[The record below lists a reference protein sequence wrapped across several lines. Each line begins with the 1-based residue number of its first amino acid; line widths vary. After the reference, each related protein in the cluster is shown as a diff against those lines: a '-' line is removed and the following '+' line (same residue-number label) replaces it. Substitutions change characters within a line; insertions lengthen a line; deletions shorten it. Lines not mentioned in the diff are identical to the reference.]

1 MKPISFW
8 RRLLDL
14 IAPRLCVVCGHRLTV
29 TEEVICAKCN
39 FHLPRTGFHHHA
51 YDNEMAKLFWAQIP
65 IEKATAFFY
74 YEAHAETANI
84 IYELK
89 YKNHPEIG
97 NIVGRMLA
105 KEIQP
110 SGFFDGIDG
119 IVPVPLAK
127 KRLRQRGYNQS
138 MEIAQGVSEM
148 TGLPIYKKVVRRN
161 SFKGSQTNKGRW
173 DRQENVEHVFELTD
187 ATAVSNKHLLLIDD
201 VITTG
206 ATCIAPVPKPSV
218 SQATSASASSPSA
231 SPNHRFF
238 TFLPIYFITFIF
250 FFVPL
255 QPNQR

>member
-187 ATAVSNKHLLLIDD
+187 AIAVSNKHLLLIDD

-206 ATCIAPVPKPSV
+206 ATCIACAKALCQSGNIHI
-218 SQATSASASSPSA
+218 SILALGFAKS
-231 SPNHRFF
+231 
-238 TFLPIYFITFIF
+238 
-250 FFVPL
+250 
-255 QPNQR
+255 